1 MWIVPSRNASRQASD
16 RAGRVRQRRGLGG
29 ALAAA
34 AVMLA
39 ACTPPTFPS
48 NTPTKE
54 EVPFLGQQM
63 TQEQI
68 GQWLERVA
76 TERAQLQQTLSGQ
89 KEQCYQRF
97 FVNTCLRQSQQA
109 YQEKAAVLRK
119 QEIELRRQERVLI
132 EVDKRLRL
140 KESGQ

>member
-68 GQWLERVA
+68 GQ
-76 TERAQLQQTLSGQ
+76 
-89 KEQCYQRF
+89 
-97 FVNTCLRQSQQA
+97 
-109 YQEKAAVLRK
+109 
-119 QEIELRRQERVLI
+119 
-132 EVDKRLRL
+132 
-140 KESGQ
+140 

>member
-1 MWIVPSRNASRQASD
+1 MA
-16 RAGRVRQRRGLGG
+16 
-29 ALAAA
+29 
-34 AVMLA
+34 
-39 ACTPPTFPS
+39 
-48 NTPTKE
+48 
-54 EVPFLGQQM
+54 
-63 TQEQI
+63 TQ
-68 GQWLERVA
+68 
-76 TERAQLQQTLSGQ
+76 RAQLQQTLSEQ

>member
-1 MWIVPSRNASRQASD
+1 MWTARLHDALGNARRATQR
-16 RAGRVRQRRGLGG
+16 RAGRVLCAILCAIAGVPLT
-29 ALAAA
+29 
-34 AVMLA
+34 
-39 ACTPPTFPS
+39 ACTPPVMPS
-48 NTPTKE
+48 NVPTKE

-76 TERAQLQQTLSGQ
+76 TERAQLQQTLSEQ